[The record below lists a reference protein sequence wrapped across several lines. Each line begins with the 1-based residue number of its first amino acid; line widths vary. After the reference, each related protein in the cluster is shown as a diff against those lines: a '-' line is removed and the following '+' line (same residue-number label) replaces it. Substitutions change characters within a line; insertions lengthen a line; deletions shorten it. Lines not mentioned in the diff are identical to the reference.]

1 MKNMKTIRIF
11 ALTMFSLV
19 ACTKINDSNNV
30 PASKIDSFTIS
41 MANLSDGKESK
52 TTFIEYSGKYNK
64 LVWQANDQ
72 LYVTRTAAI
81 PHHGN
86 SFSYATFKTT
96 TGGGT
101 TALFD
106 YVEGDI
112 PAGEGNYAV
121 AYTGTVDFGA
131 CNGFKFNS
139 NHVDYAQ
146 VFIPKDQEYVE
157 NGIKA
162 NTMPMYGFGPS
173 LNNLTLK
180 CAGNVVRLNLYSTA
194 ANTRINK
201 IKLETVDADNR
212 SLIAGP
218 FAIDSPESDLIET
231 NVNWGMW
238 SVASY
243 SSNIIEYDC
252 TDSGYLSSS
261 SETPTAFN
269 IVISRYKSGGEK
281 NITATIYY
289 SIDGGEEKTRVKVLS
304 NLDQT
309 QRQKLGYIF
318 NFSAKN
324 IADDSAW

>member
-11 ALTMFSLV
+11 ALTVFSLV

-52 TTFIEYSGKYNK
+52 TTFIEDGGKYNK

-81 PHHGN
+81 PSHAT

-96 TGGGT
+96 TGGET
-101 TALFD
+101 TSLFD

-131 CNGFKFNS
+131 CDGRKFNS
-139 NHVDYAQ
+139 NNNLYAQ

-194 ANTRINK
+194 ANTHINK
-201 IKLETVDADNR
+201 IELETVDANTN
-212 SLIAGP
+212 SFIAGP
-218 FAIDSPESDLIET
+218 FAIDNPERDLIE
-231 NVNWGMW
+231 NFGMW
-238 SVASY
+238 AVASY
-243 SSNIIEYDC
+243 ASNKIEYDC
-252 TDSGYLSSS
+252 TDSGYLSTSS
-261 SETPTAFN
+261 LTPTAFN
-269 IVISRYKSGGEK
+269 IVISRHKSGGEK

-289 SIDGGEEKTRVKVLS
+289 SIDDGEEKKRVKVLS
-304 NLDQT
+304 NLDQA
-309 QRQKLGYIF
+309 QRKKLGYIF